1 MLKVL
6 KVLQD
11 MVLKDLLESKESEDI
26 PVTKDSQEEEE
37 VIILEIINMEV
48 LV

>member
-1 MLKVL
+1 ML

-11 MVLKDLLESKESEDI
+11 MVLKDLLVSKDTKDI

-37 VIILEIINMEV
+37 VIILVIINMLE